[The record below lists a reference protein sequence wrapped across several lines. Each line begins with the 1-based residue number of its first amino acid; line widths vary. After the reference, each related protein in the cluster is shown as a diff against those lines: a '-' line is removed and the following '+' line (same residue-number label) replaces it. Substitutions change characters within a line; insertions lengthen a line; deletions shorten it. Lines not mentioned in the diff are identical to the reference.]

1 MAQAIHRTQNG
12 QLWESGGKCQGN
24 TRPKIDLEAGRRRT
38 FFLSIFYLLFWH
50 AEQIAHILD
59 LLEMERHIGSENDL
73 NDQSSEFPDIII
85 NPLLSEWVSSFLN
98 GTSAQKASAIQG
110 LYDG

>member
-1 MAQAIHRTQNG
+1 
-12 QLWESGGKCQGN
+12 
-24 TRPKIDLEAGRRRT
+24 
-38 FFLSIFYLLFWH
+38 LSIFYLLFWH

-85 NPLLSEWVSSFLN
+85 NPLLSE
-98 GTSAQKASAIQG
+98 
-110 LYDG
+110 

>member
-1 MAQAIHRTQNG
+1 
-12 QLWESGGKCQGN
+12 
-24 TRPKIDLEAGRRRT
+24 
-38 FFLSIFYLLFWH
+38 
-50 AEQIAHILD
+50 
-59 LLEMERHIGSENDL
+59 MERHIGSENDL